1 MKKETIIKQRMDEME
16 LSVSAGADALGISYI
31 HMSFLRSGRRKP
43 SPELAKRISVLWDLP
58 FEDVLFGV
66 AS

>member
-1 MKKETIIKQRMDEME
+1 MKAETIVKQRMSELG
-16 LSVSAGADALGISYI
+16 LSVSEGAEQLHISYI
-31 HMSFLRSGRRKP
+31 HMSFIRSGRRKP